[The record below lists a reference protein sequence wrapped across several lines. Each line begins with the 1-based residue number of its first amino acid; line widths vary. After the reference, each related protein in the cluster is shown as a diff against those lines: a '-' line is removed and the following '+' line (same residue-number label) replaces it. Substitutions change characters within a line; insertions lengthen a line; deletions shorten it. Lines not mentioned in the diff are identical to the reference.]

1 MTEYHIMEFLEH
13 LDEKYGTDETELN
26 NSYYY
31 KKVELNSYMISVIRN
46 CIIKNSEDFEQNYLL
61 KYFNYLSQPIY
72 KELEDLR
79 MKCNPI
85 GD

>member
-46 CIIKNSEDFEQNYLL
+46 CIIKKFRRFRAELSFEI
-61 KYFNYLSQPIY
+61 F
-72 KELEDLR
+72 
-79 MKCNPI
+79 
-85 GD
+85 